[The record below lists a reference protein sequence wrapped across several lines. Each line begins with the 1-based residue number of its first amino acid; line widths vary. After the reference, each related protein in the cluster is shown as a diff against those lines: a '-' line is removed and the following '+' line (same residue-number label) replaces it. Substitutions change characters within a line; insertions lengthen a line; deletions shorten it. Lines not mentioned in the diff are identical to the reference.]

1 MKLFLYYA
9 FHSTVNTIKK
19 LLKTWVAIIL
29 AIVVAGALIGV
40 VAGSIANL
48 VEKKQAEKIENEIEE
63 VTKEDE
69 EGDVGFNLELTFENA
84 GMTQSDIVDLVAS
97 MTILLIFATSFLSS
111 KSTGNLFKPGDVV
124 MLFSAPMKPQTVML
138 YRVVCSLG
146 MMIFVGF
153 YMIFQVPNL
162 VMNVGMNLPA
172 ALALVVAYVLV
183 MFFATLFQVTFYTI
197 FSKVDILR
205 RNMYTII
212 AGIYG
217 LIIVGLII
225 YMKLTGQEFIN
236 ASLHYFTG
244 SKTFWVPFWG
254 WLRAFCYYAVE
265 GELLKSLMFF
275 GLIAVGCAALVA
287 VIWNLD
293 ADFYEDAIGSVEKM
307 AQKMDNAKL
316 ASTSGT
322 VKRKKDRRA
331 SLKREGFEKGF
342 GANVFLYKALY
353 NRNRFAKFR
362 IFTTTS
368 LVYIGIA
375 VLVSYFC
382 KEIKDFNPFFIVGGA
397 FTLAV
402 FYRTIGNPLEEDT
415 SREFFLMIP
424 EKTIKKLFYSY
435 CGGLINT
442 FLDLIIPFVIASV
455 MLKAD
460 VFMVIGWLLFVLSV
474 DYFGTSVGT
483 FIAVSIPFKEGTSI
497 KQMVQIMFIY
507 FGVFPALVCL
517 ILGVIFE
524 KMLLFGVIA
533 ALFDVAAGSLFFFLI
548 PVFLNKGTK

>member
-1 MKLFLYYA
+1 MRLFLYYA

-29 AIVVAGALIGV
+29 VVVAVGGLIGF
-40 VAGSIANL
+40 VAGNIANL
-48 VEKKQAEKIENEIEE
+48 AEKKQAEKIEAGLLEATNEDNEDIVEFDLE
-63 VTKEDE
+63 V
-69 EGDVGFNLELTFENA
+69 TFENA
-84 GMTQSDIVDLVAS
+84 GMNKSDIVDLVAS
-97 MTILLIFATSFLSS
+97 VTILIVFATSFLSS

-138 YRVVCSLG
+138 FRVVCSLG
-146 MMIFVGF
+146 MMIFVGI

-162 VMNVGMNLPA
+162 VMNVGLSLPA
-172 ALALVVAYVLV
+172 ALALMLAYIFV
-183 MFFATLFQVTFYTI
+183 MFFATLFQVTFYTV
-197 FSKVDILR
+197 FSKVSILR
-205 RNMYTII
+205 KNMYTII
-212 AGIYG
+212 AALYG
-217 LIIVGLII
+217 LIAVGLIV
-225 YMKLTGQEFIN
+225 YMKLTGQGFIN

-254 WLRAFCYYAVE
+254 WLRAFCYYSVE
-265 GELLKSLMFF
+265 GQFAKALLYVAF
-275 GLIAVGCAALVA
+275 IVAGCVALVA

-293 ADFYEDAIGSVEKM
+293 ADFYEDAITSVDKI

-331 SLKREGFEKGF
+331 NLKREGFDKGF
-342 GANVFLYKALY
+342 GANVLFYKSLY
-353 NRNRFAKFR
+353 NRSRFAKFR

-368 LVYIGIA
+368 LVYVGIA

-382 KEIKDFNPFFIVGGA
+382 KDIKDFNPFFIVGGA

-424 EKTIKKLFYSY
+424 EKTVKKLFYSY
-435 CGGLINT
+435 LGGLANT
-442 FLDLIIPFVIASV
+442 FLDLIIPFVIASI
-455 MLKAD
+455 MLEAD
-460 VFMVIGWLLFVLSV
+460 IFMVIGWLVFVLSI

-483 FIAVSIPFKEGTSI
+483 FIAVSIPFKEGMSI
-497 KQMVQIMFIY
+497 KQMVQVMFIY
-507 FGVFPALVCL
+507 FGAFPSLVLL

-524 KMLLFGVIA
+524 KMLIFGILA
-533 ALFDVAAGSLFFFLI
+533 ALFDVAVGSLFFFLI
-548 PVFLNKGTK
+548 PVFLNKGTR